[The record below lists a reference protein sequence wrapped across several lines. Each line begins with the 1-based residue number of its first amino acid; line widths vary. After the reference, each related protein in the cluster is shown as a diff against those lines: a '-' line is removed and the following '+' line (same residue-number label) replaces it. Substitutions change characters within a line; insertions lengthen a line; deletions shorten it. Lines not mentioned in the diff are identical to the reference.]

1 MSNTTTEYTSSH
13 IALKNDSGRWDLD
26 TLYNNSIY
34 VNFEWTDSSG
44 NLYFDIEDIIIDVF
58 KITSGPN
65 GQQLTKIFVAEDDGI
80 EINTIGWDESTGLF
94 SVIYNISGDFSYE
107 MRVYYRFSSPYK
119 PTRVKL
125 FKDSSDSPKKIS
137 VPSRARFIVYNTPV
151 PPPPPT

>member
-1 MSNTTTEYTSSH
+1 MSDPTTEYTSSH
-13 IALKNDSGRWDLD
+13 TALKNDSGRWDLD
-26 TLYNNSIY
+26 TLYDNSIY

-44 NLYFDIEDIIIDVF
+44 NTYIDIEDIIIDVF

-65 GQQLTKIFVAEDDGI
+65 GQQLTKIFVSEDDGI

-94 SVIYNISGDFSYE
+94 SALYNISNDFSYE

-125 FKDSSDSPKKIS
+125 LKDSSSSPKKIS
-137 VPSRARFIVYNTPV
+137 VPSRARFVVYNTPV